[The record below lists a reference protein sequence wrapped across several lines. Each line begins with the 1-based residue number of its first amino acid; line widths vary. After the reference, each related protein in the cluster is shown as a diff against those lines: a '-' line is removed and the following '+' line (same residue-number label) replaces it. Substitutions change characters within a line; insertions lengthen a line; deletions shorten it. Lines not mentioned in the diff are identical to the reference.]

1 MLANLFNTGVKIKQ
15 AGQSAGGNVADVAG
29 KVNSMV
35 KNRWALFQEK
45 RQSKQEW
52 APPKETVQERLI
64 SAAASTTVLLRKGLN
79 ETKEK
84 VVVGKVK
91 VEEVI
96 MDCIKDYHCLQQHKH
111 DYIFSFFVFRQQK
124 KR

>member
-1 MLANLFNTGVKIKQ
+1 MFNEGVRLKQ

-29 KVNSMV
+29 KVGFMV
-35 KNRWALFQEK
+35 KSRWSVFQEK

-64 SAAASTTVLLRKGLN
+64 SAAASTSVLLRKGLN

-91 VEEVI
+91 VEEV
-96 MDCIKDYHCLQQHKH
+96 KD
-111 DYIFSFFVFRQQK
+111 
-124 KR
+124 